1 MTALQGESQASV
13 DEPSHPAAFLE
24 PDPDAS
30 AVARDVASNGNGS
43 GKPRLPGSLTGEQ
56 SGKQ

>member
-1 MTALQGESQASV
+1 MTALEGESRASV

-30 AVARDVASNGNGS
+30 AVARDIGSNGSAG
-43 GKPRLPGSLTGEQ
+43 GKAWLPLGLRGEQ
-56 SGKQ
+56 GGKQ